1 MPVSIGNQGVLYTGI
16 TWAIIGFL
24 FVWTVATT
32 FRLNKSFRT
41 WLQDHIGVGIRF
53 IPSYRFFAPDPG
65 KYDFHL
71 LYREKKD
78 DGSVT
83 RWKECEELNDLPMR
97 LHWIWNPQMYDT
109 KAMFDYAQNLTSF
122 LRDGL
127 DEDIQEDAESIE
139 KPAEN
144 LRNVD
149 IKDYILTTPYMALL
163 NYVSNRPDD
172 ADAEQVQYVLMRG
185 SLRDEDSEPV
195 FVSYFHDL

>member
-1 MPVSIGNQGVLYTGI
+1 MPVSVGNQSVLYTGI
-16 TWAIIGFL
+16 SWAIIAFL
-24 FVWTVATT
+24 TIWTIATT
-32 FRLNKSFRT
+32 FRLNKRFRT
-41 WLQDHIGVGIRF
+41 WLQDRIGVGIRF

-71 LYREKKD
+71 LYRAEKD

-127 DEDIQEDAESIE
+127 DEDMEEDDESME

-163 NYVSNRPDD
+163 NYVSGRPDD
-172 ADAEQVQYVLMRG
+172 DAEQVQFVLMRG